1 MELAYTIFLFIFIFN
16 WFYRYN
22 FITFILLI
30 STINIIRNVRL
41 HMVQNKIEE
50 TPNPFLQI
58 IKWSGDMLNWFRIKF
73 EYKSEKISERFWIV
87 NWIVSKYQELN
98 NYFLELLV
106 ISKKQMIN
114 QFSRGFNYTLT
125 AVLIPPSISQQLT
138 PDQIAESETKSIKE
152 KNPIHIPQFSSKIF
166 KASNLARFMILKSA
180 QQTIK
185 VQEDIH
191 KINTIIKELDNKII
205 STEKIDLYDSDEE
218 PKEKIE

>member
-16 WFYRYN
+16 WFCRYN
-22 FITFILLI
+22 FLTFILLI

-41 HMVQNKIEE
+41 HMIQNKIEE
-50 TPNPFLQI
+50 TSNPFLQVI
-58 IKWSGDMLNWFRIKF
+58 RWSGDMLNWFRLKF
-73 EYKSEKISERFWIV
+73 DFESKSERFWIV

-98 NYFLELLV
+98 NHFLEILV
-106 ISKKQMIN
+106 ISKKQMLN
-114 QFSRGFNYTLT
+114 QFACGFNYTLT
-125 AVLIPPSISQQLT
+125 AVLIPPAISQQLT
-138 PDQIAESETKSIKE
+138 PDQIPESKTKSIKE

-191 KINTIIKELDNKII
+191 KINTIKKELDNKII